1 MHTASRYV
9 VQVAYVSQTVTSL
22 WRFSEINIENQK
34 IKPETKFII
43 PKKKKKNSL
52 HVVPCGKYKY
62 MAPKTL
68 AK

>member
-43 PKKKKKNSL
+43 PKKKKKI
-52 HVVPCGKYKY
+52 HYK
-62 MAPKTL
+62 
-68 AK
+68 

>member
-1 MHTASRYV
+1 MFNDNMHTASRYV

-43 PKKKKKNSL
+43 PKKKKKI
-52 HVVPCGKYKY
+52 HYK
-62 MAPKTL
+62 
-68 AK
+68 